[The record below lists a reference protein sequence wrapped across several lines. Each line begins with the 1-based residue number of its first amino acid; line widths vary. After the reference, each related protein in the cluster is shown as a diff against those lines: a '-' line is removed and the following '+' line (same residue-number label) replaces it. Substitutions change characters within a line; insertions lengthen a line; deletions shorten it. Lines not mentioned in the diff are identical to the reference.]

1 MHGVGDIFVQKAFEM
16 FGFPPFIPVKEQQI
30 PDPEFPTV
38 SYPNPE
44 ETGVLFPRYFQVYG
58 NDGIF
63 NRGTRV
69 LLQCFVHIPH

>member
-44 ETGVLFPRYFQVYG
+44 EKGALFPRYFQVYG